1 MATYPGSKRERTR
14 APVGPTVWARM
25 AALFVDFVAQRG
37 VERGVLLDAAGLGKA
52 ALADPDGRVP
62 LLAVY
67 DALEAACRATADSCL
82 GLHFATS
89 LELADLDA
97 LGFLMITSPTF
108 GSALERMFR
117 YQRMWAEGERYELF
131 VEGERVRVTY
141 EQYGPPRPAHVQMAQ
156 LTFCD
161 FVVNGS
167 RHISGLE
174 FECVRFRHERPPE
187 AAEYERVLGVPIEFS
202 APCDEVRFPARL
214 LELPLPDANAALCN
228 FFDRYTRDKLEQIP
242 GDESITSRVRSLLRK
257 QLPEGRVK
265 LEDLAGRLHM
275 SSRTLQRRL
284 GDEGTSLHAEL
295 DEVRRQQALYFLETG
310 VAIAELSWLLG
321 YSDPSAF
328 HRAFKRW
335 TDTSPEA
342 WRSSRRASAGS

>member
-1 MATYPGSKRERTR
+1 MASVSKRGAAT
-14 APVGPTVWARM
+14 GPTAWARL
-25 AALFVDFVAQRG
+25 AALFVDYVEKRG
-37 VERGVLLDAAGLGKA
+37 TVREVMLEAARLSEA
-52 ALADPDGRVP
+52 DLADPDGRVP
-62 LLAVY
+62 LTAVY
-67 DALEAACRATADSCL
+67 DGIEAAREATGDACL

-89 LELADLDA
+89 LELEDMDA

-108 GSALERMFR
+108 GAVLDRVFR
-117 YQRMWAEGERYELF
+117 YQRMWAEGEHYEMF

-156 LTFCD
+156 MSFCD

-167 RHISGLE
+167 RYIPGLE
-174 FECVRFRHERPPE
+174 FECVRFRHEQPPE
-187 AAEYERVLGVPIEFS
+187 AAEYARVFGVPIEFG
-202 APCDEVRFPARL
+202 AAFDEVRFPARL
-214 LELPLPDANAALCN
+214 LELPLPDANAALCS

-242 GDESITSRVRSLLRK
+242 GESSVVGRVRALLRK
-257 QLPEGRVK
+257 QLPEGRVL
-265 LEDLAGRLHM
+265 LEQLAQQLHM
-275 SSRTLQRRL
+275 SPRTLQRRL
-284 GDEGTSLHAEL
+284 GEEGTSLHAQL
-295 DEVRRQQALYFLETG
+295 DEVRRQQALYFLEAG

-342 WRSSRRASAGS
+342 WRSARHAATDRQPR